1 MYLLI
6 FKPTFDFVFSCIA
19 LMLFAPFFLI
29 LVIILFLSNQGN
41 PFFFQKRL
49 GKKGN
54 IFTIIKLRTMNN
66 KKDEN
71 GFLLSDQMR
80 LTTIGK
86 FIRST
91 SLDEIPQLLNVMRGD
106 MSIVGPRPLLTTYMH
121 LYNDFQN
128 RRHELKPGITGWV
141 QVNGRNKI
149 SWDKRFELD
158 VWYVDNITFLL
169 DVKIIFKTL
178 IKVIKKDG
186 INAENSITIEPFEG
200 Y

>member
-66 KKDEN
+66 KKDEKK
-71 GFLLSDQMR
+71 
-80 LTTIGK
+80 K
-86 FIRST
+86 FT
-91 SLDEIPQLLNVMRGD
+91 KKCSLKKSHIEAESKL
-106 MSIVGPRPLLTTYMH
+106 
-121 LYNDFQN
+121 
-128 RRHELKPGITGWV
+128 
-141 QVNGRNKI
+141 I
-149 SWDKRFELD
+149 SNTKH
-158 VWYVDNITFLL
+158 
-169 DVKIIFKTL
+169 
-178 IKVIKKDG
+178 
-186 INAENSITIEPFEG
+186 
-200 Y
+200 